1 MKVNPD
7 FCHDFIIENADLK
20 DTFKKEK
27 DFTCWK
33 QQIKNSF
40 MEVMKIAD
48 MNKNIVNNDIIVE
61 YDKIENGYRVI
72 RYILETEKE
81 NYVPCHL
88 LIPNTGKDK
97 YQTVITL
104 TGHDNDHI
112 YNANGIM
119 KKPELYEYSP
129 YGELA
134 IECVKK
140 GYAVLCVEMRGMG
153 ELHRPSREGRAL
165 VRCGF
170 ASFQAMLLGRVLAGE
185 RAWDVT
191 RAIDSLKNFPIVEN
205 DNVKIIGH
213 SSGAGNTAYYS
224 ACLDDRIKTIV
235 SSSGVCTYK
244 DGILNSFECLCNYI
258 PDVYNRFE
266 MGDLAGLL
274 TEKTLKIVAYTNDD
288 KLPFNGVKNAFD
300 RILEIYTVSGNSD
313 KCQLITIEGE
323 RKLDAKMLADLLEK

>member
-7 FCHDFIIENADLK
+7 LCHDTIINNADLK
-20 DTFKKEK
+20 DTYSNDK
-27 DFTCWK
+27 DFGTWK
-33 QQIKNSF
+33 KQIKTSF
-40 MEVMKIAD
+40 FEVMKIAD
-48 MNKNIVNNDIIVE
+48 MNKNIVDKDLIIE
-61 YDKIENGYRVI
+61 YDKVEDGYRVI

-88 LIPNTGKDK
+88 LIPNTGKPEYK
-97 YQTVITL
+97 TVITL
-104 TGHDNDHI
+104 TGHDNDYI

-134 IECVKK
+134 KECVKK

-170 ASFQAMLLGRVLAGE
+170 ASFQSMLLNRVLAGE

-191 RAIDSLKNFPIVEN
+191 RAIDSLKNFKGINN
-205 DNVKIIGH
+205 DDVSIIGH

-224 ACLDDRIKTIV
+224 ACLDDRIKTVI

-274 TEKTLKIVAYTNDD
+274 TEKTLKIVAYTKDD
-288 KLPFNGVKNAFD
+288 KVPFEGVKKAYD
-300 RILEIYTVSGNSD
+300 RISEIFKVSGNND
-313 KCQLITIEGE
+313 KCELITINGE
-323 RKLDAKMLADLLEK
+323 RKLDAKTLVNLLEE

>member
-7 FCHDFIIENADLK
+7 LCHDTIIKNADLK
-20 DTFKKEK
+20 DSFRPNV
-27 DFTCWK
+27 DFNKWAT
-33 QQIKNSF
+33 QIKKSF
-40 MEVMKIAD
+40 FDVMKIDD
-48 MNKNIVNNDIIVE
+48 MNKNIVHKDLIIE
-61 YDKIENGYRVI
+61 YDKIENDYRII

-81 NYVPCHL
+81 NFIPCHL
-88 LIPNTGKDK
+88 LIPNTGKEN
-97 YQTVITL
+97 YQTVIVL

-134 IECVKK
+134 IECVKR
-140 GYAVLCVEMRGMG
+140 GCAALCVELRGMG
-153 ELHRPSREGRAL
+153 ELHRPSREGRAP

-170 ASFQAMLLGRVLAGE
+170 ASFQSMLLGRVLAGE

-191 RAIDSLKNFPIVEN
+191 RAIDSLKNFPEVNSI
-205 DNVKIIGH
+205 NVSIIGH

-224 ACLDDRIKTIV
+224 ACLDERIKTVI
-235 SSSGVCTYK
+235 SSSGVCSYK
-244 DGILNSFECLCNYI
+244 EGILNSFECLCNYI

-274 TEKTLKIVAYTNDD
+274 TERTLKIVGYTNDD
-288 KLPFNGVKNAFD
+288 KLPFEGVKKAFD
-300 RILEIYTVSGNSD
+300 RISEIYTASGNSG
-313 KCQLITIEGE
+313 KCQLIAVDSE
-323 RKLDAKMLADLLEK
+323 RKLDAKMLVDLLEK

>member
-1 MKVNPD
+1 MKVNAD
-7 FCHDFIIENADLK
+7 FCHDTLIENAKLL
-20 DTFKKEK
+20 DTYSTEK
-27 DFTCWK
+27 DFSAWK
-33 QQIKNSF
+33 QQIKSSF
-40 MEVMKIAD
+40 YDVMKVES
-48 MNKNIVNNDIIVE
+48 MNKNIVDSDLIIE
-61 YDKIENGYRVI
+61 YDKKENGYRII

-88 LIPNTGKDK
+88 LIPNSGKEK
-97 YQTVITL
+97 YQTVIAL

-134 IECVKK
+134 LECVKK

-170 ASFQAMLLGRVLAGE
+170 ASFQSMLLGRVLAGE

-191 RAIDSLKNFPIVEN
+191 RAIDSLKNFSQVNSSE
-205 DNVKIIGH
+205 VSVIGH

-224 ACLDDRIKTIV
+224 ACLDDRIKTVI
-235 SSSGVCTYK
+235 SSSGVSTYK
-244 DGILNSFECLCNYI
+244 EGILNSFECLCNYI

-266 MGDLAGLL
+266 MGDLAGLIAP
-274 TEKTLKIVAYTNDD
+274 KTLKIVAYTQDD
-288 KLPFNGVKNAFD
+288 KVPYEGTLKAYD
-300 RILEIYTVSGNSD
+300 RINKIYAESGCAE
-313 KCQLITIEGE
+313 KVQLITVEGE
-323 RKLDAKMLADLLEK
+323 RKLDAEFLVSLLEK